1 MRISDW
7 SSDVCSS
14 DLHHRFEKPGGMRE
28 MPFGR
33 ARIGHRLHRGIGI
46 RQRFGKFQARVA
58 NVSVMSAKVFGF
70 GDETAR
76 GGSIHATP
84 LYWLT
89 DVPQPRAAVRHRSL
103 PGRSE
108 EHTSD
113 LQSLMRTSYAV

>member
-1 MRISDW
+1 
-7 SSDVCSS
+7 
-14 DLHHRFEKPGGMRE
+14 MRE

-103 PGRSE
+103 PGCRDRDGQRSE
-108 EHTSD
+108 EHTSE
-113 LQSLMRTSYAV
+113 LPSLKRT

>member
-1 MRISDW
+1 MCALVTVVQTCALPILALVEDPVAAQMRQQ
-7 SSDVCSS
+7 
-14 DLHHRFEKPGGMRE
+14 HHRFEKPGGMRE

-84 LYWLT
+84 LYW
-89 DVPQPRAAVRHRSL
+89 
-103 PGRSE
+103 RSE

-113 LQSLMRTSYAV
+113 LQSLMRL